1 MIKTSIEG
9 LKLSE
14 NKVAGDERGVL
25 YELIPGGTNNESVK
39 GGIGNIYAAV
49 AQEKGVPRAGHFHN
63 TNVEN
68 IFTLTGSALWFLK
81 DFREKSPTK
90 GESFLII
97 LGSEH
102 VKIEDLPQY
111 TLKDK
116 KLIHLHIPTG
126 VYHTFWPLT
135 DNPVMV
141 VSVASHPHN
150 PEDHFSP
157 PVEEDKKLQK
167 VVEKLNLRFPKK
179 R

>member
-1 MIKTSIEG
+1 MIKTNIEG
-9 LKLSE
+9 LRLNE
-14 NKVAGDERGVL
+14 NKVTGDERGVL

-39 GGIGNIYAAV
+39 EGIGNIYAAI
-49 AQEKGVPRAGHFHN
+49 AQEKGTPRAGHFHN
-63 TNVEN
+63 LNVEN

-81 DFREKSPTK
+81 DFREDSPTK
-90 GESFLII
+90 GESFLVI
-97 LGSEH
+97 LGSESH
-102 VKIEDLPQY
+102 EIGEIPQY

-141 VSVASHPHN
+141 VSIASHPHN

-157 PVEEDKKLQK
+157 SIREEQKLQK
-167 VVEKLNLRFPKK
+167 VIERLNLKFPKE